1 MNHFLNGI
9 YTIIKELLP
18 KIAILYLF
26 SIIGVFNIK
35 LYAQSDLSIQINNP
49 SSIALP
55 GDSINLS
62 IIIHNEAATTTRKV
76 EVAITLPAGISY
88 LSHNTELGAYDFNTG
103 IWEIEKIGAST
114 DEIKMTLKVKVS
126 PNTEGM
132 HYVFSEIIAMDE
144 KIYDIDSKPNNR
156 LMQGA
161 LFEDDTKLT
170 CITVP
175 AFYEENQPIKMAIY
189 AIEGFEHYEWS
200 KDEVVIP
207 SATKCQY
214 IATSIGSYTYRC
226 WGHPNAPACEG
237 FSGCPLIIAFRH
249 Y

>member
-9 YTIIKELLP
+9 YTIIKNLLP

-26 SIIGVFNIK
+26 SIIGAFNLK

-49 SSIALP
+49 SSIPLP

-62 IIIHNEAATTTRKV
+62 IIIHNEGATTTNNI

-88 LSHNTELGAYDFNTG
+88 LSHSTELGKYDFNTG
-103 IWEIEKIGAST
+103 IWKIEEIAAST
-114 DEIKMTLKVKVS
+114 AKIEMILKVKIN

-132 HYVFSEIIAMDE
+132 HYVSSEVIAIDE
-144 KIYDIDSKPNNR
+144 KTYDIDSKPNNR

-175 AFYEENQPIKMAIY
+175 AFYEKNQPIKMAIY
-189 AIEGFEHYEWS
+189 AIEGFEYYEWS
-200 KDEVVIP
+200 KDGIIIP
-207 SATKCQY
+207 NATKSQY
-214 IATSIGSYTYRC
+214 IATSIGNYTYRC
-226 WGHPNAPACEG
+226 WGHISSPTCEG
-237 FSGCPLIIAFRH
+237 NSGCPLIIAFRN
-249 Y
+249 